1 MIHAVLSRFPREET
15 YLIEILRAIMDAHP
29 SHVITEAH
37 MKEVASYLNITQ
49 SKVSSTVSFYSLL
62 SDTPKGKYVIQ
73 VCRDVPCFVSDS
85 TSIVSTLESLLAI
98 KIGQT
103 TYDGL
108 FTLEFVSCLGCCDH
122 APAMRINSTTYSDLT
137 PTKVKAIIHGLRE
150 AKP

>member
-1 MIHAVLSRFPREET
+1 VIQAVLSRFPREET
-15 YLIEILRAIMDAHP
+15 YLIEILRAIIDAHP
-29 SHVITEAH
+29 SHVITEAQ
-37 MKEVASYLNITQ
+37 MKEVAIYLNITE

-62 SDTPKGKYVIQ
+62 SDKPKGKYVIQ
-73 VCRDVPCFVSDS
+73 VCRDVPCYVSDS

-122 APAMRINSTTYSDLT
+122 APAMRINATTYTDLT

-150 AKP
+150 AKS